1 MDYNIYIHDKTSG
14 QSKPTQ
20 ARVGGG
26 TNTTPKESAS
36 QSGNTQIAGALAK
49 YGSAFLKYGGSGL
62 IVNAVFKEMYRIT
75 DKVVSTIEPFVTRE
89 TGDYRFNVTFNNVK
103 AVLLAVNNPAG
114 SLMNYATYQQE
125 IRLFNQRQE
134 QARMLL
140 GEGSINSA
148 SRKV

>member
-36 QSGNTQIAGALAK
+36 QSQSSDGKLSAASQLFKVGKAGKTAVIMYAAYKIA
-49 YGSAFLKYGGSGL
+49 
-62 IVNAVFKEMYRIT
+62 

-89 TGDYRFNVTFNNVK
+89 TGDYRFELQTLVQFHHHT
-103 AVLLAVNNPAG
+103 LP
-114 SLMNYATYQQE
+114 
-125 IRLFNQRQE
+125 
-134 QARMLL
+134 
-140 GEGSINSA
+140 
-148 SRKV
+148 

>member
-20 ARVGGG
+20 ARVSGG

-36 QSGNTQIAGALAK
+36 QSQSSDGKLSAASQLFKVGKAGKTAAII
-49 YGSAFLKYGGSGL
+49 Y
-62 IVNAVFKEMYRIT
+62 AVYKIT

-89 TGDYRFNVTFNNVK
+89 TGDYRFNVAYNNYKSALGV
-103 AVLLAVNNPAG
+103 VLNPVG
-114 SLMNYATYQQE
+114 SVTSYLSYQQE
-125 IRLFNQRQE
+125 MRLFNQKQE
-134 QARMLL
+134 QSRMLI
-140 GEGSINSA
+140 GESSINSS

>member
-36 QSGNTQIAGALAK
+36 QLQSSDGKLSAASQLFKVGKAGKVAVIMYAAYKIA
-49 YGSAFLKYGGSGL
+49 
-62 IVNAVFKEMYRIT
+62 

-89 TGDYRFNVTFNNVK
+89 TGDYRFSVTYNNYKSALGV
-103 AVLLAVNNPAG
+103 VLNPIG
-114 SLMNYATYQQE
+114 SVTSYLSYQQE

>member
-26 TNTTPKESAS
+26 TKTTPKESAS
-36 QSGNTQIAGALAK
+36 QSQSSDGKLSAASQLFKVGKAGKTAAII
-49 YGSAFLKYGGSGL
+49 Y
-62 IVNAVFKEMYRIT
+62 AVYKIT

-89 TGDYRFNVTFNNVK
+89 TGDYRFNVAYNNYKSALGV
-103 AVLLAVNNPAG
+103 VLNPVG
-114 SLMNYATYQQE
+114 SVTSYLSYQQE
-125 IRLFNQRQE
+125 MRLFNQKQE
-134 QARMLL
+134 QSRMLI
-140 GEGSINSA
+140 GESSINSS

>member
-36 QSGNTQIAGALAK
+36 QSQSSDGKLSAASQLFKVGKAGKA
-49 YGSAFLKYGGSGL
+49 
-62 IVNAVFKEMYRIT
+62 AVIMYAAYKIT

-89 TGDYRFNVTFNNVK
+89 TGDYRFNVAYNNYKSALGV
-103 AVLLAVNNPAG
+103 VLNPVG
-114 SLMNYATYQQE
+114 SVTSYLSYQQE

-140 GEGSINSA
+140 GESSINSA

>member
-36 QSGNTQIAGALAK
+36 QSQSSDGKLSAASQLFKVGKAGKTAAII
-49 YGSAFLKYGGSGL
+49 Y
-62 IVNAVFKEMYRIT
+62 AVYKIS

-89 TGDYRFNVTFNNVK
+89 TGDYRFSVTYNNYKSALGV
-103 AVLLAVNNPAG
+103 VLNPIG
-114 SLMNYATYQQE
+114 SVTSYLSYQQE
-125 IRLFNQRQE
+125 MRLFNQKQE
-134 QARMLL
+134 QSRMLI
-140 GEGSINSA
+140 GESSINSS